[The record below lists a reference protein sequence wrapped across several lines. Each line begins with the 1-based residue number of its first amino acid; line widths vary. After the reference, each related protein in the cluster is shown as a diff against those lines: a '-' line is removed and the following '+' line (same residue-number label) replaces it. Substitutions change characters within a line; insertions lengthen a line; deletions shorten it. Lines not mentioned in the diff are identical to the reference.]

1 MGARKRRAADRAGRP
16 AMRSP
21 GRPPVGR
28 REHRQRFWVFPSQLL
43 TIEVLRQPV
52 ESATLALVLITAH
65 YAWQT
70 QRMVRE
76 MRDSRELSVLPR
88 ITIDL
93 TYLGP
98 LNAVPTLTNVGSGP
112 ALNTDLQIVFEPVD
126 PDAHPPEVRRL
137 RWNVIAPGERIRL
150 FPPDAEGNQLMTT
163 DEMAARYARVR
174 VQGTAEDSLRNQ
186 RPVDHCLKDLQQ
198 WSQLIRDT
206 RVLADEPPAR
216 EIAKEVKALAREMRD
231 TRREIERLW
240 NDLAEGRPATNGF
253 SSTIP

>member
-1 MGARKRRAADRAGRP
+1 MA
-16 AMRSP
+16 
-21 GRPPVGR
+21 
-28 REHRQRFWVFPSQLL
+28 
-43 TIEVLRQPV
+43 TI
-52 ESATLALVLITAH
+52 ATLVLTFALVVITAH

-76 MRDSRELSVLPR
+76 MRDSRELSVLPK

-112 ALNTDLQIVFEPVD
+112 ALNADLEVVFEPVD
-126 PDAHPPEVRRL
+126 PDVQPPEVRRL

-150 FPPDAEGNQLMTT
+150 FPPDAGNRLMTT
-163 DEMAARYARVR
+163 DEMATRYARVR
-174 VQGTAEDSLRNQ
+174 VRGTAGDSLGNQ
-186 RPVDHCLKDLQQ
+186 RPVEHCLEDLEQ

-206 RVLADEPPAR
+206 RVLADEPPAK

-231 TRREIERLW
+231 TRREIEQLR
-240 NDLAEGRPATNGF
+240 NDLAGRRSARNRF
-253 SSTIP
+253 SPTIP

>member
-1 MGARKRRAADRAGRP
+1 MAK
-16 AMRSP
+16 
-21 GRPPVGR
+21 
-28 REHRQRFWVFPSQLL
+28 
-43 TIEVLRQPV
+43 I
-52 ESATLALVLITAH
+52 ATLALTFALVLITAH

-76 MRDSRELSVLPR
+76 MRDSRELSVLPK

-112 ALNTDLQIVFEPVD
+112 PLNTDLEVVFEPID

-150 FPPDAEGNQLMTT
+150 FPPDAEGNRLMTT

-174 VQGTAEDSLRNQ
+174 VRGTAEDSLRNR
-186 RPVDHCLKDLQQ
+186 RPVDHCLEDLQQ

-206 RVLADEPPAR
+206 RVLADEPPAK

-231 TRREIERLW
+231 TRREIEQLR
-240 NDLAEGRPATNGF
+240 NDLAGDRPARNRF
-253 SSTIP
+253 SPTIP